1 MQLSRFAKFAWALLA
16 WNVLVV
22 LWGAFVRATGS
33 GAGCGNHW
41 PLCNGAVVPLEPQIE
56 TLIELSHRLTSGVAL
71 IGVLILLIWAFRGFP
86 KGHPVRWGAVASAFF
101 IITESL
107 VGAGLVLFGWVAD
120 DTSAERALV
129 VSIHLFNTFL
139 LLASLAVTAWWA
151 SGHQRPITLQSRGW
165 LVWALRAGLLGVL
178 VIGVSGAITALGDTL
193 FPAASLAEGLR
204 QDMDPSQ
211 HFLIQL
217 RIWHPLVAI
226 LVGVFLLFLTRVLR
240 SQETDATVNKLS
252 RLLAILLVVQL
263 GAGFVNVLLL
273 APVWMQITHLLLAD
287 LVWISLVLL
296 SASVAAVRSVRLPA
310 QQKSK
315 WWASKTRVAPGM
327 RRASWPSD
335 WSRMFMVSFSLGGWA
350 WVRGGRACRRRARPR
365 RRLRAHPP
373 RPCRCARGRDRP
385 AGSCRGA
392 RP

>member
-1 MQLSRFAKFAWALLA
+1 MQLSRFAKFAWALLV
-16 WNVLVV
+16 WNVIVV

-41 PLCNGAVVPLEPQIE
+41 PLCNGAVVPLEPQVE

-107 VGAGLVLFGWVAD
+107 VGAGLVIFGWVAD

-151 SGHQRPITLQSRGW
+151 SGQRPIALQSRGW

-178 VIGVSGAITALGDTL
+178 VIGISGAITALGDTL

-204 QDMDPSQ
+204 QDMDSSQ

-217 RIWHPLVAI
+217 RIYHPLLSI
-226 LVGVFLLFLTRVLR
+226 LVGVYLLVLTRVLR
-240 SQETDATVNKLS
+240 SQESDATVIKLS
-252 RLLAILLVVQL
+252 RLLAIVIVVQL
-263 GAGFVNVLLL
+263 AAGFVNVLLL
-273 APVWMQITHLLLAD
+273 APVWMQIVHLLLAD
-287 LVWISLVLL
+287 LVWLSLVLL
-296 SASVAAVRSVRLPA
+296 SASVAAVPVPKFEPA
-310 QQKSK
+310 AQ
-315 WWASKTRVAPGM
+315 
-327 RRASWPSD
+327 
-335 WSRMFMVSFSLGGWA
+335 
-350 WVRGGRACRRRARPR
+350 
-365 RRLRAHPP
+365 
-373 RPCRCARGRDRP
+373 
-385 AGSCRGA
+385 GA
-392 RP
+392 

>member
-16 WNVLVV
+16 WNVIVV

-41 PLCNGAVVPLEPQIE
+41 PLCNGAVVPAAPQVE

-107 VGAGLVLFGWVAD
+107 VGAGLVIFGWVAD

-151 SGHQRPITLQSRGW
+151 SGQRPIALQIRGW

-178 VIGVSGAITALGDTL
+178 VIGISGAITALGDTL

-204 QDMDPSQ
+204 QDMDPNQ
-211 HFLIQL
+211 HFLVQL
-217 RIWHPLVAI
+217 RIWHPLLSI
-226 LVGVFLLFLTRVLR
+226 LVGVYLLVLTRVLR

-252 RLLAILLVVQL
+252 RLLAILIVVQL
-263 GAGFVNVLLL
+263 AAGFINVLLL
-273 APVWMQITHLLLAD
+273 VPVWMQITHLFLAD

-296 SASVAAVRSVRLPA
+296 SASVAAVPVPRFESAA
-310 QQKSK
+310 Q
-315 WWASKTRVAPGM
+315 AA
-327 RRASWPSD
+327 
-335 WSRMFMVSFSLGGWA
+335 
-350 WVRGGRACRRRARPR
+350 
-365 RRLRAHPP
+365 
-373 RPCRCARGRDRP
+373 
-385 AGSCRGA
+385 
-392 RP
+392 

>member
-1 MQLSRFAKFAWALLA
+1 
-16 WNVLVV
+16 VP
-22 LWGAFVRATGS
+22 RA
-33 GAGCGNHW
+33 
-41 PLCNGAVVPLEPQIE
+41 PQVE

-107 VGAGLVLFGWVAD
+107 VGAGLVIFGWVAD

-151 SGHQRPITLQSRGW
+151 SGQRPIALASRGW
-165 LVWALRAGLLGVL
+165 LVWALRIGLLGVL
-178 VIGVSGAITALGDTL
+178 VIGITGAITALGDTL

-217 RIWHPLVAI
+217 RIYHPLLSI
-226 LVGVFLLFLTRVLR
+226 LVGVYLLVITRILH
-240 SQETDATVNKLS
+240 SQESDATVNKLG
-252 RLLAILLVVQL
+252 RALAILIVVQL
-263 GAGFVNVLLL
+263 AAGFVNVLLL
-273 APVWMQITHLLLAD
+273 APVWMQIVHLLLAD

-296 SASVAAVRSVRLPA
+296 SASVAAVPVPKFEPA
-310 QQKSK
+310 AQ
-315 WWASKTRVAPGM
+315 AA
-327 RRASWPSD
+327 
-335 WSRMFMVSFSLGGWA
+335 
-350 WVRGGRACRRRARPR
+350 
-365 RRLRAHPP
+365 
-373 RPCRCARGRDRP
+373 
-385 AGSCRGA
+385 
-392 RP
+392 